1 LAELL
6 AALDAP
12 NPDLDYIIHLM
23 SSESALA
30 TKVMRLSN
38 SVSFAG
44 SQPTTDLLEAI
55 SRIGVYE
62 AAEAVRAFSRSL
74 AMRAKSG
81 SSAAAANSP
90 RQVPTSI

>member
-6 AALDAP
+6 AAFDAP
-12 NPDLDYIIHLM
+12 DPDLDYIIHLM
-23 SSESALA
+23 SNESALA
-30 TKVMRLSN
+30 AKVMRLSN

-44 SQPTTDLLEAI
+44 SQRATDLFEAI

-74 AMRAKSG
+74 ATRAKSG
-81 SSAAAANSP
+81 SSAPTANSP
-90 RQVPTSI
+90 RQVSTRI